1 MNKYILSDIYLI
13 NSLSKIDIIIII
25 FSILICFYLAKISN
39 IKKNNICSNNEYL
52 LMSKSLSLPLFVATL
67 TSTWYGGIFGVTQIA
82 FEQGIYNFFTQGLSW
97 YISYIIFAF
106 LFVKKIRQHKVL
118 SIAEL
123 IGTKFGPKTRKFSAL
138 LLFFHALPI
147 SYTIGLG
154 IFLQMCFGISLFMG
168 SLLGILLV
176 TAYCSFGGF
185 RAIVITDAWQF
196 VLMFVSVLCVVI
208 FCYANFGGLDFLYNN
223 LPKSY
228 FVYNGTNSEFK
239 PLLWIFLACSST
251 LVHPAFYQRCLAAK
265 SDNDAKIGI
274 LIALFF
280 WIIFD
285 LCITFGS
292 MYAKAIIPSAASEK
306 AYIIFALQL
315 LPIGFKGLFI
325 AGILATILST
335 LDSFLFISASTI
347 SYDLFSYKPKNIF
360 LYRNVIL
367 LISALITIIIGFYF
381 KARFE
386 SLWISMA
393 TIFSFTLLPLT
404 LIANFY
410 HPKDNLKPFYK
421 I

>member
-1 MNKYILSDIYLI
+1 MNKTFSSDIDLI
-13 NSLSKIDIIIII
+13 NNLTNLDFIII
-25 FSILICFYLAKISN
+25 FLSIAICFYLAKISN
-39 IKKNNICSNNEYL
+39 YKKNNTCNNQEYL

-106 LFVKKIRQHKVL
+106 FFVKKIRQHKVL

-123 IGTKFGPKTRKFSAL
+123 IGTKFGPKTRKFSAI

-147 SYTIGLG
+147 SYALGLG
-154 IFLQMCFGISLFMG
+154 IFLQMCFGISLFAG
-168 SLLGILLV
+168 SLMGVLLV
-176 TAYCSFGGF
+176 AAYCSFGGF

-196 VLMFVSVLCVVI
+196 VLMFISVLCVII
-208 FCYANFGGLDFLYNN
+208 FCYINFGGLEFLAHS

-228 FVYNGTNSEFK
+228 FTYNGTNSEFK
-239 PLLWIFLACSST
+239 PILWIFLACSST
-251 LVHPAFYQRCLAAK
+251 LIHPAFYQRCLAAK

-274 LIALFF
+274 LIALGF

-285 LCITFGS
+285 LSITFGS
-292 MYAKAIIPSAASEK
+292 MYAKAIIPFATSEK

-315 LPIGFKGLFI
+315 LPTGLKGLFI

-335 LDSFLFISASTI
+335 LDSFLFISASSI
-347 SYDLFSYKPKNIF
+347 SYDLFSYEAKNIF
-360 LYRNVIL
+360 LYRNLVL
-367 LISALITIIIGFYF
+367 LISALITVAIGFYF

-386 SLWISMA
+386 NLWITFA

-410 HPKDNLKPFYK
+410 NKK
-421 I
+421 IF